1 MAALFVVLVFV
12 SLVAFER
19 AKASF
24 VIEHERGHSTDIA
37 AQAADLLVRALEM
50 LFQSLEA
57 LLVFFLVVAMDLGE
71 ELYRVSKRL
80 YAFIDAHDG
89 IVLMLAGL
97 IGMYAYGLMPAIFN
111 LIRYMLLLAVT

>member
-1 MAALFVVLVFV
+1 MMAALFAVLVFV

-37 AQAADLLVRALEM
+37 AQALHLL
-50 LFQSLEA
+50 FHSLEA
-57 LLVFFLVVAMDLGE
+57 PLVFFLVVAMDLGE

-89 IVLMLAGL
+89 VI
-97 IGMYAYGLMPAIFN
+97 
-111 LIRYMLLLAVT
+111 